1 MTRMEGLED
10 FPEDQLRLYAEFG
23 IAAEKAQV
31 LEFEAGNVALS
42 FVALFVGT
50 DRIGPEESALFR
62 SLVDDVNRQT
72 LGALLRSIKRMANF
86 DDSLLTIVDEALERR
101 NYLAHRFFPSHNY
114 ALFDKAG
121 RQAMIEEL
129 EAIQATL
136 DRAHRALSAIS
147 ALLTKMAG
155 HPEASETVAQEF
167 AARGKRLK
175 L

>member
-1 MTRMEGLED
+1 MKGLED

-50 DRIGPEESALFR
+50 DRIGPEESAMFR

-72 LGALLRSIKRMANF
+72 LGALLRSIRRMANF
-86 DDSLLTIVDEALERR
+86 ENSLLTIVDEALERR

-121 RQAMIEEL
+121 RQKMIDEL
-129 EAIQATL
+129 RAIQTTL

-147 ALLTKMAG
+147 SLLDKMAG
-155 HPEASETVAQEF
+155 HPELSAATAQELI
-167 AARGKRLK
+167 ARGRK
-175 L
+175 LNL

>member
-1 MTRMEGLED
+1 MEGLED

-23 IAAEKAQV
+23 ITAEKAQV

-50 DRIGPEESALFR
+50 DRIDPEKTAMFR
-62 SLVDDVNRQT
+62 SLVDDANRQT

-86 DDSLLTIVDEALERR
+86 DDSLLTIVDDALERR

-114 ALFDKAG
+114 AIFDTAG
-121 RQAMIEEL
+121 REAMIEEL
-129 EAIQATL
+129 KGIQAKL
-136 DRAHRALSAIS
+136 DRAHKALSAVS

-155 HPEASETVAQEF
+155 HPEISEATAQEL
-167 AARGKRLK
+167 AVRGKRLK

>member
-1 MTRMEGLED
+1 MEGLED

-23 IAAEKAQV
+23 ITAEKAQV

-42 FVALFVGT
+42 FVALFVDT
-50 DRIGPEESALFR
+50 KRIGPGETAMFR
-62 SLVDDVNRQT
+62 GLVDDVNRQT
-72 LGALLRSIKRMANF
+72 LGALLRSLKRMANF

-114 ALFDKAG
+114 ALFDRAG
-121 RQAMIEEL
+121 RRAMIEEL
-129 EAIQATL
+129 KDIQAKL

-147 ALLTKMAG
+147 SLLNKMAG
-155 HPEASETVAQEF
+155 HPELPEATGQELI
-167 AARGKRLK
+167 ARGRRLK